1 MQLLVTVILTLWV
14 SWARGQ
20 EITCDPPLIENS
32 HYIPKRTNYELGQEI
47 TYYCTTGF
55 FPSSRGNTAT
65 CTDKGW
71 DPPPRCSL
79 NPCEL
84 PKLKHGLLYK
94 EDTYRSYFPAP
105 IKQWFYYS
113 CDENYVTPPESFW
126 HYITCTQDGW
136 TPEVPCLRKCVFND
150 LKHVRTPPKEQRLL
164 QGQSIK
170 IDCLPGYSLLNPQS
184 TVTCTEKGWS
194 SLPRCIK
201 HCDMPTFENARA
213 VITGRPFRL
222 NDTLDYQCL
231 DGYENRDGSTNGTMV
246 CGEDG
251 WLHLPT
257 CFKSAD
263 KCGPPPPINYGAIT
277 SIPLEVYPPW
287 SRVEYQCQDY
297 YELRGPQYVTCSSAK
312 WSEPP
317 RCIVPCVISEKIM
330 NAKNIQIKGK
340 NDKTYYAKTG
350 DIIDFMCKSGRKAA
364 TSKESFQAMCLEGTV
379 EFPICE

>member
-20 EITCDPPLIENS
+20 V
-32 HYIPKRTNYELGQEI
+32 
-47 TYYCTTGF
+47 
-55 FPSSRGNTAT
+55 
-65 CTDKGW
+65 
-71 DPPPRCSL
+71 
-79 NPCEL
+79 NPCEF

-94 EDTYRSYFPAP
+94 ENTYRSYFPAP

-113 CDENYVTPPESFW
+113 CDENYVTPPEGFW
-126 HYITCTQDGW
+126 HYITCTEDGW
-136 TPEVPCLRKCVFND
+136 TPEVPCRRKCVFND
-150 LKHVRTPPKEQRLL
+150 LEHVRTPPKEQRLL

-170 IDCLPGYSLLNPQS
+170 IDCLPGYSLLNPQG
-184 TVTCTEKGWS
+184 TVTCTENGWS
-194 SLPRCIK
+194 SPPRCLK
-201 HCDMPTFENARA
+201 HCDMPIFENARA
-213 VITGRPFRL
+213 VITGKPFRP

-231 DGYENRDGSTNGTMV
+231 DGYENTDGSTNGSMV
-246 CGEDG
+246 CE
-251 WLHLPT
+251 
-257 CFKSAD
+257 SAD

-277 SIPLEVYPPW
+277 SIPSEGYPPW

-312 WSEPP
+312 WSKPP

-330 NAKNIQIKGK
+330 NAKNIQIKRK

-379 EFPICE
+379 EYPICE

>member
-1 MQLLVTVILTLWV
+1 
-14 SWARGQ
+14 
-20 EITCDPPLIENS
+20 
-32 HYIPKRTNYELGQEI
+32 
-47 TYYCTTGF
+47 
-55 FPSSRGNTAT
+55 
-65 CTDKGW
+65 
-71 DPPPRCSL
+71 
-79 NPCEL
+79 
-84 PKLKHGLLYK
+84 
-94 EDTYRSYFPAP
+94 
-105 IKQWFYYS
+105 
-113 CDENYVTPPESFW
+113 
-126 HYITCTQDGW
+126 
-136 TPEVPCLRKCVFND
+136 
-150 LKHVRTPPKEQRLL
+150 
-164 QGQSIK
+164 
-170 IDCLPGYSLLNPQS
+170 
-184 TVTCTEKGWS
+184 
-194 SLPRCIK
+194 
-201 HCDMPTFENARA
+201 MPTFENARA

>member
-20 EITCDPPLIENS
+20 
-32 HYIPKRTNYELGQEI
+32 G
-47 TYYCTTGF
+47 
-55 FPSSRGNTAT
+55 
-65 CTDKGW
+65 
-71 DPPPRCSL
+71 
-79 NPCEL
+79 
-84 PKLKHGLLYK
+84 
-94 EDTYRSYFPAP
+94 
-105 IKQWFYYS
+105 
-113 CDENYVTPPESFW
+113 
-126 HYITCTQDGW
+126 
-136 TPEVPCLRKCVFND
+136 KCVFND

>member
-213 VITGRPFRL
+213 VIT
-222 NDTLDYQCL
+222 
-231 DGYENRDGSTNGTMV
+231 
-246 CGEDG
+246 
-251 WLHLPT
+251 
-257 CFKSAD
+257 
-263 KCGPPPPINYGAIT
+263 